1 MNAGKAA
8 AKVVIVDDD
17 PISLKFLV
25 LHLAS
30 AGFEALVA
38 KDGHEA
44 LDLVRARKSRT
55 VIADWLMPEMDGLE
69 LCRAIRS
76 IKTLDYVY
84 FIMLTI
90 IQGRRRLIE
99 AFEAGVDDFICK
111 PVHPEELVAR
121 LQTGMRMIRIQERL
135 KQDARA
141 VARLNKKLAAA
152 NKRLQR
158 LSATDDLTGLPNR
171 RYAML
176 RLQEEWALAERS
188 GQPFACALVDVDAF
202 KDANDTHG
210 HQFGDAALRQI
221 GAVLRSGVRD
231 GDVTCRFGGDEFLI
245 IFRNQDVHGAEIG
258 AERCRRLVQEQA
270 ASLKNP
276 RSPITISVGVAH
288 KKPDMSGPDDLLQ
301 SADKAL
307 YAAKHSGKN
316 SVWAWEAAGPYS
328 VVPASHLQPLCEPP
342 MPSRRPTSFPPTVIT
357 TPLPPP
363 APCRAR

>member
-1 MNAGKAA
+1 MNAGKTA

-69 LCRAIRS
+69 LCKAIRS

-121 LQTGMRMIRIQERL
+121 LQVGMRMIGIQERL
-135 KQDARA
+135 KQDARS
-141 VARLNKKLAAA
+141 VARLNKELAAA

-210 HQFGDAALRQI
+210 HPFGDAVLRQI
-221 GAVLRSGVRD
+221 AADLRRSVRG
-231 GDVTCRFGGDEFLI
+231 GDVVCRFGGDEFLI
-245 IFRNQDVHGAEIG
+245 FFRNQDAHGAGVG
-258 AERCRRLVQEQA
+258 AERCRRVVQQQA
-270 ASLKNP
+270 AGLKDL
-276 RSPITISVGVAH
+276 RSPITISVGVAQ
-288 KKPDMSGPDDLLQ
+288 KEPDMASADDLLQ
-301 SADKAL
+301 RADKAL

-316 SVWAWEAAGPYS
+316 SVWAWEATGPYC
-328 VVPASHLQPLCEPP
+328 VAPVAHLQPLVNHFVRPPEALVCHESEPGKGCG
-342 MPSRRPTSFPPTVIT
+342 RK
-357 TPLPPP
+357 
-363 APCRAR
+363 